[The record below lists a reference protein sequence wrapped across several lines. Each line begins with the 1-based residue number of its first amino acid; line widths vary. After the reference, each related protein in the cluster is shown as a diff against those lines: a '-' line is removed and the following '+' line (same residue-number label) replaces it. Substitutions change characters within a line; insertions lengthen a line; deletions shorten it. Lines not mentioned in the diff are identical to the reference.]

1 MLKYFTNKYK
11 TDWRFSI
18 ATLALL
24 LLLFM
29 TFEIK
34 NGRFDM
40 KDFHVYYVAAD
51 RLMAG
56 ENMYRPVEDGH
67 FHFKYSPE
75 SALFFVPLAIF
86 PYGAARVIFWLI
98 LTAVICAN
106 LYMSILLVKPDF
118 KSDDAGRLN
127 GKILLAALILGV
139 HAQRELHLG
148 QVNQILLLMY
158 LGLVLLVRNQKNISA
173 AALWAI
179 SMFIKPYGLIFLPYY
194 LLKKKFKPIV
204 IFIVFTAGIAL
215 TPAAIYGWHGSII
228 QHGFWLRELSVELS
242 DKRDLLA
249 SANHTIFS
257 IMARYTPLRLIHWSG
272 HSTLIFQVTIII
284 LLAGLFLYL
293 MRRGKGLSD
302 SSMLESGFLIALIPT
317 LAATSH
323 NAYGFFELIVVLII
337 FKWHELNKIEKAL
350 ALAGFIF
357 TGGNMYD
364 LVGLKA
370 WQVINNLS
378 IIAIG
383 GLLLLAVVALI
394 RKRRLA

>member
-1 MLKYFTNKYK
+1 MLKYFKDKYK
-11 TDWRFSI
+11 TDWRFSF
-18 ATLALL
+18 AALAFL

-75 SALFFVPLAIF
+75 SALLFVPLAIF
-86 PYGAARVIFWLI
+86 PYIAARVLFWII

-106 LYMSILLVKPDF
+106 LYMSISLVKPDF
-118 KSDDAGRLN
+118 KGDDAGRLN

-148 QVNQILLLMY
+148 QVNQILLFIY
-158 LGLVLLVRNQKNISA
+158 LGLILLVRNKKNISA

-194 LLKKKFKPIV
+194 LLKRKFKPVV
-204 IFIVFTAGIAL
+204 IFLVFTAGIVL
-215 TPAAIYGWHGSII
+215 TPAAIYGWHGSIT
-228 QHGFWLRELSVELS
+228 QHNLWLRELSVELS

-249 SANHTIFS
+249 SANQTVFS
-257 IMARYTPLRLIHWSG
+257 VLARYTPLRLIHWSG
-272 HSTLIFQVTIII
+272 QSTLIFQVTVIS

-293 MRRGKGLSD
+293 MRRGRGLAD
-302 SSMLESGFLIALIPT
+302 SSVLESGFLIALIPA

-323 NAYGFFELIVVLII
+323 NAYGFFELIVVLIL
-337 FKWHELNKIEKAL
+337 FRWRELNKIEKSL

-364 LVGLKA
+364 VVGLKA
-370 WQVINNLS
+370 WDAINNLS

-383 GLLLLAVVALI
+383 GILLLTVVVLF
-394 RKRRLA
+394 RQRRLV